1 MVEIPDQISRLL
13 PKPWRD
19 MSAQEKEFTGALIAY
34 AAGDAFGA
42 YYEFTE
48 IVSEVPNE
56 LRGKEDWPF
65 GGTSDDTSL
74 TILTLLSLSEE
85 SPQAAAQQFLRLLHS
100 NQESLRGLG
109 PTTRAALG
117 LPVKEREVAS
127 IGFTN
132 GAMMRTALLGLIFK
146 DSAEREI
153 WVRELAS
160 ATHRSYAVATSL
172 AISSAFAGEK
182 IESPASWQPEN
193 LGVSNDALETLHA
206 VGFVSQRA
214 RTPLEAMRHACRLG
228 GDTDTV
234 AALSAGLISL
244 SPQQLENV
252 FEISWLEN
260 VDWNGISGFT
270 EALNTVFNR
279 LAKQ

>member
-1 MVEIPDQISRLL
+1 MEVPDQISRLL
-13 PKPWRD
+13 PKQWQD
-19 MSAQEKEFTGALIAY
+19 MSVHEKEFTGALIAY

-56 LRGKEDWPF
+56 LREKEDWPF

-74 TILTLLSLSEE
+74 TILTLLSLSED
-85 SPQAAAQQFLRLLHS
+85 SPKAAAQNFLALLHA

-109 PTTRAALG
+109 PTTRVALG
-117 LPVKEREVAS
+117 LPVKEREIAS

-146 DSAEREI
+146 ETVEREV
-153 WVRELAS
+153 WVRELAT
-160 ATHRSYAVATSL
+160 ATHRSYAVESSL
-172 AISSAFAGEK
+172 AMASAFAAGK
-182 IESPASWQPEN
+182 IESPTHWQPEN

-206 VGFVSQRA
+206 VGFVSERA
-214 RTPLEAMRHACRLG
+214 RTPLEAMRLSCTLG

-234 AALSAGLISL
+234 AALSAGLISVR
-244 SPQQLENV
+244 PQQLENV
-252 FEISWLEN
+252 FEIAWLEH

-270 EALNTVFNR
+270 EALNTVFKR